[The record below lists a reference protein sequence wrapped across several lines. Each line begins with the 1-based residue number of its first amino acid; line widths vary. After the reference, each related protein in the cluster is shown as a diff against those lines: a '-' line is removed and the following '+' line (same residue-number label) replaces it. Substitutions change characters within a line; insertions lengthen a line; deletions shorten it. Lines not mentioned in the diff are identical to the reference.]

1 MTISFTLVQW
11 KTCLCWPQWL
21 TVLGTPASAMDALRG
36 NAPSQASPA
45 PTGDSV
51 WIPEGSSGRLHLP
64 VNAGAKPPKWGSLF
78 ISTDAGS
85 HLGQFLWIWKSSFCC
100 AVHLVVQFW
109 WKRIPLAFVFFF
121 WKHLYLFKKS
131 TVKYNLHPITYIY
144 IRWTVEWVLMKVSI
158 HVTTMTI
165 KTHSTSITLRSPP
178 DSAFEFPGHPA
189 PSPRQFLICFLAL
202 CIRFLLF

>member
-1 MTISFTLVQW
+1 MKNLLTLTTVIDGAGYPSFSYGCSQRKCPIQSLSSSDWGQCVDPRGLFREAASPCECRGQASKMRLFIHFHRFRLPSWTISLNL
-11 KTCLCWPQWL
+11 KK
-21 TVLGTPASAMDALRG
+21 
-36 NAPSQASPA
+36 
-45 PTGDSV
+45 
-51 WIPEGSSGRLHLP
+51 LP
-64 VNAGAKPPKWGSLF
+64 LF
-78 ISTDAGS
+78 
-85 HLGQFLWIWKSSFCC
+85 
-100 AVHLVVQFW
+100 AVHLVVLFW
-109 WKRIPLAFVFFF
+109 WKRIPLAFFFFFF

-131 TVKYNLHPITYIY
+131 TVRYNLHPITYIY